1 MTLFFTQK
9 TFFKKLFFKS
19 PLYVSTRHKL
29 YKPLASPIHRG
40 TIWVRH
46 NIFWKGKTEMYQVK
60 AVKTFYG
67 HDGHGWECK
76 LFRDGKR
83 VALVVED
90 GYGGGLQ
97 FHWDDQSPDI
107 PRVECRNRNY
117 DGNFNTFK
125 GTPEE
130 ARLEAYV
137 LDLPQIDGPFED
149 DDEKMYVSADV
160 FVDDMVTEA
169 LYTKDVKKLLK
180 KLAFVKTDGK
190 IYHYKSDN
198 PQTRAVLAKRD
209 PDAVILNDMPLTD
222 AVAKYREVANG

>member
-1 MTLFFTQK
+1 MK
-9 TFFKKLFFKS
+9 
-19 PLYVSTRHKL
+19 
-29 YKPLASPIHRG
+29 
-40 TIWVRH
+40 
-46 NIFWKGKTEMYQVK
+46 MYQVK

-76 LFRDGKR
+76 LYRDGKA
-83 VALVVED
+83 VAIVVED
-90 GYGGGLQ
+90 GYGGGLH
-97 FHWDDQSPDI
+97 FHWNDHDI

-117 DGNFNTFK
+117 DDTINTYE

-130 ARLEAYV
+130 ARLEAHV
-137 LDLPQIDGPFED
+137 LEQPQQDDPDG
-149 DDEKMYVSADV
+149 KMYINADI
-160 FVDDMVTEA
+160 FVDDMVTTC

-190 IYHYKSDN
+190 IYHYKNDN

-209 PDAVILNDMPLTD
+209 PDAIVLNDIPLAD